1 MCISCTL
8 AFNIGPM
15 MNEESIL
22 DFWRWFVKNES
33 RIQKCIQTK
42 DSKEQEKIVHALNE
56 LVLGFGAFSWD
67 IGQNEDNQWF
77 FTISPN
83 LDGELLKISTAV
95 IELVP
100 DHLNWFFYSSK
111 PTKKWDYQLEVFD
124 ELLDVFTVDT
134 SKWYYNAFEEED
146 GSIELVFEIN
156 TLANK
161 HSEAIENSIT
171 AFIINE
177 LGEEFL
183 ISEIS
188 NIEFFKVF
196 DEEFSATKA
205 PITELKAQV
214 LSQ

>member
-1 MCISCTL
+1 
-8 AFNIGPM
+8 M
-15 MNEESIL
+15 MNEENIL
-22 DFWRWFVKNES
+22 SFWRWFVKSES

-42 DSKEQEKIVHALNE
+42 DSKEQEKIVHDLNE
-56 LVLGFGAFSWD
+56 FVLGFGAFSWD
-67 IGQNEDNQWF
+67 IGQNEDDQWF

-83 LDGELLKISTAV
+83 LDGELLEISKSI
-95 IELVP
+95 IELAP

-124 ELLDVFTVDT
+124 ELLDVFTVDA
-134 SKWYYNAFEEED
+134 SKWCYNAFEEED
-146 GSIELVFEIN
+146 GSIELVFEIG

-188 NIEFFKVF
+188 NIEFFELF
-196 DEEFSATKA
+196 DEELSATKS
-205 PITELKAQV
+205 PITALKYQV
-214 LSQ
+214 TSQ